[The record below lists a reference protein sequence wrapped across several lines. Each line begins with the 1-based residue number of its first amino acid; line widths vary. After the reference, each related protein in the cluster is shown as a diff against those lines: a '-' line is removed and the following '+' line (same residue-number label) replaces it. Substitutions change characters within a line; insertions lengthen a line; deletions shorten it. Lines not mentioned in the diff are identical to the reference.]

1 MNRIFFLNFLNLLN
15 QRILPGPR
23 LFMVLPK
30 MFFYVV
36 VCLMILSNYLQ
47 YFYFIF
53 NRITCNIWRGVCRH
67 RGLPTLVKV
76 RRSLLRKWW
85 GATFSSLLCTFSSII
100 FKEIEK
106 DALLS
111 FLFFL
116 RHFQWPIIWSNS
128 KNWIP
133 IIFTL
138 KMNSFYSFLCW
149 ETGQKKKIETS

>member
-1 MNRIFFLNFLNLLN
+1 MPIKLINIENGN
-15 QRILPGPR
+15 I
-23 LFMVLPK
+23 MPK
-30 MFFYVV
+30 DSV

-138 KMNSFYSFLCW
+138 KMNSAFFFFW
-149 ETGQKKKIETS
+149 ETGQKKKIEKS